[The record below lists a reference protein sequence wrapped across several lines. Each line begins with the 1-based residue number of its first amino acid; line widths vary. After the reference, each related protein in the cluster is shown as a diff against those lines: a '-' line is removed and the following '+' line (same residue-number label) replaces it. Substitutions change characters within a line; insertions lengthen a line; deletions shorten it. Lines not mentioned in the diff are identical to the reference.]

1 MRKGI
6 IKDIS
11 DNGNDNDIENN
22 DNGYIVVASDE
33 DSVTNNINNNDIHN
47 NNSNG
52 IEDLQSQG

>member
-1 MRKGI
+1 MEMITTLKIMTTINR
-6 IKDIS
+6 DL
-11 DNGNDNDIENN
+11 
-22 DNGYIVVASDE
+22 YMVVASDE